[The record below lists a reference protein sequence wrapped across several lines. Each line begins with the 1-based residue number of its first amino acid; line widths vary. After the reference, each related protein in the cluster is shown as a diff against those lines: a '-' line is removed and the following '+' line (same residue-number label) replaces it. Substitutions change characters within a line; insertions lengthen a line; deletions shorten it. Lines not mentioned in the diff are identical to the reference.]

1 MFQLLLGLPY
11 FLPALIRQV
20 TSWWETPSSDTALYD
35 WSVTWLSTMEE
46 HMLT

>member
-20 TSWWETPSSDTALYD
+20 TSGRETDPRRILRYMIEA
-35 WSVTWLSTMEE
+35 
-46 HMLT
+46 